1 MHSEP
6 NDDGRECVLHQE
18 YREGHAACV
27 SYGSSQRNRGV
38 RTPPQWW
45 VNTSSCD
52 EFHVPSYFVHTT
64 SAAKQPPPPA
74 LSWGK
79 MLLVEMLCHRRV
91 ARAFFTIS
99 VLWRKP
105 AWKFARGGVRFCVC
119 LFANAIRA
127 RPLPQQSARAAAC
140 GDESR
145 SKKKFDPPPLFKAFR
160 TAVTFLGTY
169 ELLGTRVESLH
180 KNVQGDNP
188 LRHICLQL
196 TKGVTL

>member
-64 SAAKQPPPPA
+64 SAAKQPPPRRCLGERCCWLRCCATGASLGRFSLSPCCGESQLGNSQEGECDFACVYSLMQFAHVPCPSSQPA
-74 LSWGK
+74 LLHVVTK
-79 MLLVEMLCHRRV
+79 
-91 ARAFFTIS
+91 
-99 VLWRKP
+99 
-105 AWKFARGGVRFCVC
+105 
-119 LFANAIRA
+119 
-127 RPLPQQSARAAAC
+127 AAV
-140 GDESR
+140 
-145 SKKKFDPPPLFKAFR
+145 KKNSTPPPSLRLSEPQSRFWGHMSCLELELKVSTKTSKA
-160 TAVTFLGTY
+160 T
-169 ELLGTRVESLH
+169 
-180 KNVQGDNP
+180 
-188 LRHICLQL
+188 
-196 TKGVTL
+196 TL